1 MLLLHR
7 YSRLTIAF
15 AVSVVAVYCGGGEN
29 IGPPA
34 AGTLEITTATSGVE
48 LDADGYSVQIDGGSV
63 QTVGVEATITTPQ
76 VTPGTHTVHLGGLAA
91 NCSVAGD
98 NPRSVTVTSGATT
111 TVSFAVTCRATTGS
125 LTITSAT
132 SGQSPDVDGYTIS
145 IDGVERGTLAANAAV
160 TISGLTPGTHPI
172 ALGGVAGNCQI
183 QGDNART
190 VTITAGADASVVY
203 TIACVTPPAGAG
215 DLRIIT
221 ATSGPDPDSDGY
233 TFRVDG
239 GPIQP
244 IAINAQ
250 SLLSNF
256 APGSHSVELA
266 GLSGN
271 CTLQGANPRSV
282 TVTGGAT
289 TDLSFAITCTATT
302 GNIRVSVT
310 TSGSPADPDGY
321 SVTLNEQAPGLPVAT
336 NGTVS
341 FSSVAAGIHT
351 VALNGLAANCSVPE
365 GSSRAVTLQAGATS
379 EVSFSVTCT
388 PAGVASQLEKISGD
402 LQTGRAGAVLG
413 APLVV
418 KVTDALGGAVQG
430 VAITWSTTGGG
441 SLSATS
447 TQTDANGQASVT
459 RTLGGTVGQQTTL
472 ATADDLAGSP
482 ATFTHTAT
490 GDATGGVG
498 RWDPAFTTPVVG
510 VHMHLLPTGKVL
522 LWGDRGDAQIWDPTS
537 GGFTPVAKT
546 YRIYCSGHTMLADG
560 RLLVVGGTS
569 PNTRGLRF
577 ATIFDPSTNSWSAT
591 SSMAQGRYY
600 PTITALP
607 NGHVLAVSGH
617 DSALSVVTIPEV
629 WDGNGWRQLT
639 DAPLSIP
646 NPFYPAMFV
655 APNGKVFLAGF
666 NQPTRYLDVTGTGR
680 WTTLANRNVEERVL
694 GTAVMYSPGK
704 ILYVGGG
711 QKQPFNGFPT
721 ATAEV
726 IDLNLAAPRWRRV
739 PSMAFPRKQLNAT
752 ILADGSV
759 LVTGGTSGP
768 GFNDQAGAVYAAEL
782 WNPETETWRTLAP
795 ESETRTYHGTTL
807 LLPSGQVLSSGSGE
821 GGGITYENSEF
832 SAQVFSP
839 PYLLNPDGTPAARPS
854 ITSAP
859 SRLSYGQSF
868 TVETPDAAFV
878 TRGTLIRLSS
888 VTHAFNASQLIYHL
902 TFAPAGP
909 TSVGAVAPANPN
921 LAPPGPYMLFLINGS
936 GVPSIAKMVMVG
948 P

>member
-7 YSRLTIAF
+7 YRRLFTAF
-15 AVSVVAVYCGGGEN
+15 TVSVVAVYCGGGDN

-34 AGTLEITTATSGVE
+34 AGTLEITTSTSGVE
-48 LDADGYSVQIDGGSV
+48 LDADGYTVQIDGGSV
-63 QTVGVEATITTPQ
+63 QTVGVEATITTRQ
-76 VTPGTHTVHLGGLAA
+76 VTPGAHTVLLGGLAA

-98 NPRSVTVTSGATT
+98 IPRSVTVTAGETT
-111 TVSFAVTCRATTGS
+111 TVSFEVTCTATTGS

-132 SGQSPDVDGYTIS
+132 SGPSPDADGYTIS
-145 IDGVERGTLAANAAV
+145 IDGVERGTLSANAAV
-160 TISGLTPGTHPI
+160 TISGLTPGTHPV

-190 VTITAGADASVVY
+190 VTITAGEDASVVY
-203 TIACVTPPAGAG
+203 TITCAPPPAGAG

-221 ATSGPDPDSDGY
+221 ATSGPDPDQDGY
-233 TFRVDG
+233 TFTVDG
-239 GPIQP
+239 GSSQP

-289 TDLSFAITCTATT
+289 VDLRFAITCTATT
-302 GNIRVSVT
+302 GTIRVSVT

-321 SVTLNEQAPGLPVAT
+321 TVTLNEQAPGLPVAT

-351 VALNGLAANCSVPE
+351 IALSGLAANCSVPE
-365 GSSRAVTLQAGATS
+365 GSSQAVTLEAGASS

-388 PAGVASQLEKISGD
+388 PAGVASQLVKISGD
-402 LQTGRAGAVLG
+402 LQTGRVGAVLG

-447 TQTDANGQASVT
+447 TQTDANGEASVT
-459 RTLGGTVGQQTTL
+459 RTLGGTIGQQTTL

-546 YRIYCSGHTMLADG
+546 YRIYCTGHTMLADG

-607 NGHVLAVSGH
+607 NGHALAVSGH
-617 DSALSVVTIPEV
+617 DTALSVVTIPEV
-629 WDGNGWRQLT
+629 WDGSTWRRLT
-639 DAPLSIP
+639 TAPLAIP

-655 APNGKVFLAGF
+655 APNGQVFLAGF

-680 WTTLANRNVEERVL
+680 WTTVANRNVEDRVL
-694 GTAVMYSPGK
+694 GSAVMYAPGK

-711 QKQPFNGFPT
+711 QKQPFNGPPT
-721 ATAEV
+721 ATA
-726 IDLNLAAPRWRRV
+726 
-739 PSMAFPRKQLNAT
+739 
-752 ILADGSV
+752 
-759 LVTGGTSGP
+759 
-768 GFNDQAGAVYAAEL
+768 
-782 WNPETETWRTLAP
+782 
-795 ESETRTYHGTTL
+795 
-807 LLPSGQVLSSGSGE
+807 
-821 GGGITYENSEF
+821 
-832 SAQVFSP
+832 
-839 PYLLNPDGTPAARPS
+839 
-854 ITSAP
+854 
-859 SRLSYGQSF
+859 
-868 TVETPDAAFV
+868 
-878 TRGTLIRLSS
+878 
-888 VTHAFNASQLIYHL
+888 
-902 TFAPAGP
+902 
-909 TSVGAVAPANPN
+909 
-921 LAPPGPYMLFLINGS
+921 
-936 GVPSIAKMVMVG
+936 
-948 P
+948 